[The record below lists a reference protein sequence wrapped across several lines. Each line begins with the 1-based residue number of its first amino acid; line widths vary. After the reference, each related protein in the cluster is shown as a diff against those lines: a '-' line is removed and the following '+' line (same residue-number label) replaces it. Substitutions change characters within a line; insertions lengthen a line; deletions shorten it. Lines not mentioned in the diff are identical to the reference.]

1 MGPSGAGKSTFMNI
15 LAGYRE
21 TGMKGQILV
30 NGLQREL
37 RTFRKMSCYIMQ
49 DDMLLPHLTVIE
61 AMMVRLV
68 HSRASIRAHLN
79 THIPACCRL
88 DIRSAWLPW

>member
-1 MGPSGAGKSTFMNI
+1 
-15 LAGYRE
+15 
-21 TGMKGQILV
+21 MKGQILV

-61 AMMVRLV
+61 AMMVRLI
-68 HSRASIRAHLN
+68 HSTASIRSRLI
-79 THIPACCRL
+79 TRIPARCILTR
-88 DIRSAWLPW
+88 